1 MPLHDWSKTD
11 GWEGVHLLWM
21 TAIARALKP
30 KLPSGYRAY
39 LGTLP
44 ALTIDAPSLKPD
56 VAVRGHHRAYE
67 HAEDVPAAERG
78 GAREPDVEVAVTTTL
93 EPTPSVFV
101 EQDGRL
107 VAAIELLSP
116 RNKDRPSSREGAT
129 ARYAGYLI
137 NGVNLLVVD
146 VHPRPAGFSVAA
158 AIERELEVPDAR
170 PLPAPLAAAYR
181 VGEGAAG
188 GGRYLAIWREP
199 LAAGEP
205 LPDMPVP
212 LTVHRAVTLDLES
225 TYMSAAADAYLA

>member
-1 MPLHDWSKTD
+1 
-11 GWEGVHLLWM
+11 
-21 TAIARALKP
+21 
-30 KLPSGYRAY
+30 
-39 LGTLP
+39 
-44 ALTIDAPSLKPD
+44 LKPD
-56 VAVRGHHRAYE
+56 VAVRGHHRLYE
-67 HAEDVPAAERG
+67 FGEDVPAAERG
-78 GAREPDVEVAVTTTL
+78 GVRAPDVEVAVTTTL

-116 RNKDRPSSREGAT
+116 RNKDRPSSREGTT

-146 VHPRPAGFSVAA
+146 VHPRPAGFSVAG
-158 AIERELEVPDAR
+158 AIERELEVPDAGS
-170 PLPAPLAAAYR
+170 LSAPLAAAYR
-181 VGEGAAG
+181 VGEGAAE

-199 LAAGEP
+199 LTAGEP
-205 LPDMPVP
+205 LPAMPVP